1 LADNYIELVKQRL
14 YNGGDQASS
23 GARFGLYVSLQA
35 LIKILAPV
43 LPYITEAIYQALYC
57 LQPGQQSI
65 HNSAWPEGN
74 PDWQDL
80 TAEKQGQRL
89 IDITTAVRRY
99 KSERSLSLATDLEC
113 LYLVCQSKDLRSVL
127 EEASSDLSSSTRAGA
142 IELVDQVPDGVDTLT
157 NDEDLVVAI
166 TRPEI
171 GDPTET
177 DKHIR

>member
-1 LADNYIELVKQRL
+1 
-14 YNGGDQASS
+14 
-23 GARFGLYVSLQA
+23 
-35 LIKILAPV
+35 
-43 LPYITEAIYQALYC
+43 
-57 LQPGQQSI
+57 
-65 HNSAWPEGN
+65 
-74 PDWQDL
+74 
-80 TAEKQGQRL
+80 
-89 IDITTAVRRY
+89 
-99 KSERSLSLATDLEC
+99 
-113 LYLVCQSKDLRSVL
+113 VL